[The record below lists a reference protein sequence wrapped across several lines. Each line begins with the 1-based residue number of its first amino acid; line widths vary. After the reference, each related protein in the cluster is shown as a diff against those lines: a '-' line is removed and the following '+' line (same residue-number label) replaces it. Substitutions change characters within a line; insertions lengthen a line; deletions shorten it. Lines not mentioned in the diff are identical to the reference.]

1 VTTID
6 DPLRL
11 DDFPTSP
18 AGFPIFDGHNDAL
31 LALELDPGRPDSL
44 LERGTSGHL
53 DLPRARE
60 GGFAGGMFAVFVPS
74 GKRIRPPRKG
84 AADRYELPMPRPPGL
99 VRAQRVAGK
108 LAAALFRAER
118 QSGGRLEVVRT
129 TQQLRSCLRRG
140 VLAAVLHL
148 EGAEAID
155 PGLDA
160 LEVLYQAGLRSLGP
174 VWSRPNA
181 FGHGVPFKFPSS
193 PDTGPGLT
201 DAGKALVR
209 ACNQLGILID
219 LSHLNEK
226 GFWDVA
232 RISSA
237 PLVATHSNAHA
248 LCPMSRNLTDAE
260 LAAIRDSGGM
270 VGVNFAVS
278 MLRPDGKP
286 DADTPL
292 EVLIRH
298 VDHLVE
304 RVGPEGVGFGSDF
317 DGTIVPKAIGDATGL
332 PRLVEALRAHGY
344 GDAELR
350 RLCFENW
357 LGVLE
362 RTWRPEPAAHRRPE
376 AAPEKAVAD

>member
-1 VTTID
+1 MTTID
-6 DPLRL
+6 DPARL
-11 DDFPTSP
+11 DGFPATP

-31 LALELDPGRPDSL
+31 LALHLDPGRPASL

-74 GKRIRPPRKG
+74 GRRIRPPPRG
-84 AADRYELPMPRPPGL
+84 VADRYELPMPRPPGL
-99 VRAQRVAGK
+99 ARAQRMAGR

-118 QSGGRLEVVRT
+118 ESGGRLEVVRT
-129 TQQLRSCLRRG
+129 THQLRSCLKHG

-160 LEVLYQAGLRSLGP
+160 LEVLYQAGLRSLGL

-181 FGHGVPFKFPSS
+181 FGHGVPFKFPSW

-248 LCPMSRNLTDAE
+248 LCPISRNLTDDQ
-260 LAAIRDSGGM
+260 LAAIRASGGM

-298 VDHLVE
+298 IDHLLE
-304 RVGPEGVGFGSDF
+304 HVGPEGVGFGSDF
-317 DGTIVPKAIGDATGL
+317 DGTIVPSAIGDAAGL
-332 PRLVEALRAHGY
+332 PRLTEALRAHGY
-344 GDAELR
+344 DHAMLR

-362 RTWRPEPAAHRRPE
+362 RTWRPEQPSERRPE
-376 AAPEKAVAD
+376 AVVEKAAAG

>member
-6 DPLRL
+6 DPARL
-11 DDFPTSP
+11 DDFPASP

-31 LALELDPGRPDSL
+31 LALDLDPRRPASL
-44 LERGTSGHL
+44 LERGSSGHL

-74 GKRIRPPRKG
+74 GKRIRPPRSG
-84 AADRYELPMPRPPGL
+84 VADRYELPMPRPPGL
-99 VRAQRVAGK
+99 VRAQRVAGR

-118 QSGGRLEVVRT
+118 QSGGRLEVVRDADR
-129 TQQLRSCLRRG
+129 LRSCLRRG

-160 LEVLYQAGLRSLGP
+160 LEVLYQAGLRSLGL

-219 LSHLNEK
+219 LSHLNER

-232 RISSA
+232 RVSSA

-248 LCPMSRNLTDAE
+248 LCPISRNLTDDQ
-260 LAAIRDSGGM
+260 LAAIRESGGM
-270 VGVNFAVS
+270 VGVNFAVG

-292 EVLIRH
+292 EVLVRH
-298 VDHLVE
+298 VDHLLKH
-304 RVGPEGVGFGSDF
+304 VGPEGVGFGSDF
-317 DGTIVPKAIGDATGL
+317 DGTIVPNAIGDAAGL
-332 PRLVEALRAHGY
+332 PRLVEALRAHGF

-350 RLCFENW
+350 RLCFGNW
-357 LGVLE
+357 LCVLE
-362 RTWRPEPAAHRRPE
+362 RTWRPELAERRPE
-376 AAPEKAVAD
+376 AALGEAAAV